1 MGSALAASG
10 GPLNQTFVPS
20 RAPTLPASSGG
31 SCGPRLPTWE
41 RRQQL
46 RPAGW
51 VTSGTAALSLAGSLH
66 HLWGKRKAR
75 RARCNRRVV
84 VQRAALEAAEFG
96 LPPKLAAMAS
106 ALAGLPTDRM
116 RYQQL
121 MALAGKLSAMPEDL
135 KTPENK
141 VPGCLSTVHVSASM
155 ESDGTITFQGD
166 SDALISKGLVA
177 LLVLCLSGCTP
188 AEIAAVKPEFIK
200 ASGITA
206 SLTPGRNNGFYNMFK
221 LMNEKVAALMSVG
234 EQAQSEGDSSPAPA
248 PLQIYNTMTRSKETF
263 ETLEPGTVKM
273 YVCGVTV
280 YDLCHLGHARV
291 MVFFDIVARFLR
303 HLGYNTVFVRN
314 VTDIDDKIIKR
325 SNEAGEA
332 AETLARRME
341 AEMQKD
347 AASLGCIA
355 PDFEPRVSDSM
366 QDIRDMVGTLVD
378 KEFAYP
384 GKEEAASGGRD
395 VYFRV
400 RRFDTYGRLSRCSL
414 DGNEAGARV
423 EVGSSKESPED
434 FVLWKSAKPEE
445 PSWESPW
452 GPGRPGW
459 HIECSA
465 MAKKILG
472 DTIDI
477 HGGGPDLIFP
487 HHENEIAQSEAA
499 NGKLYVKT
507 WMHCAAV
514 RSTGDEKMSKSLG
527 NFVTIRD
534 VLDRYD
540 GEAIRFYLLSSQYRR
555 PTLYSEDALMEAN
568 ERLLKLY
575 SSLRGA
581 EPSGAE
587 TIGPEGCEQ
596 HQRFLAAMSNDFDTV
611 NAVSAL
617 TDLSKE
623 LLQLQQQLG
632 DAGTDSGMA
641 AEFSRKARHLRA
653 MGAVLGIL
661 QRDPEEVCRGGAVD
675 KEFEARVEKLIQ
687 ERADARKAKDFAR
700 ADAIRDEIASLG
712 VVLEDGGKGT
722 SWRVGTT
729 AG

>member
-1 MGSALAASG
+1 
-10 GPLNQTFVPS
+10 
-20 RAPTLPASSGG
+20 
-31 SCGPRLPTWE
+31 
-41 RRQQL
+41 
-46 RPAGW
+46 
-51 VTSGTAALSLAGSLH
+51 
-66 HLWGKRKAR
+66 
-75 RARCNRRVV
+75 
-84 VQRAALEAAEFG
+84 
-96 LPPKLAAMAS
+96 MAS
-106 ALAGLPTDRM
+106 ALAGLPNDRT

-121 MALAGKLSAMPEDL
+121 MALAGKLGSMADEL

-141 VPGCLSTVHVSASM
+141 VPGCLSTVHVHATL
-155 ESDGTITFQGD
+155 ESDGTVSFQGD

-188 AEIAAVKPEFIK
+188 AEIAAVKPEFIQ

-221 LMNEKVAALMSVG
+221 LMNKKVAALSAAG
-234 EQAQSEGDSSPAPA
+234 EAGQKDSKEEDSQTM
-248 PLQIYNTMTRSKETF
+248 QIYNTMSRSKETF
-263 ETLEPGTVKM
+263 KTLEPGNVKM

-291 MVFFDIVARFLR
+291 MVFFDIVARYLR
-303 HLGYNTVFVRN
+303 HLGYNVTFVRN

-325 SNEAGEA
+325 SNEAGES
-332 AETLARRME
+332 AEELARRME

-347 AASLGCIA
+347 AASLGCK
-355 PDFEPRVSDSM
+355 PPNFEPRVSECLE
-366 QDIRDMVGTLVD
+366 DIREMVGSLVK

-384 GKEEAASGGRD
+384 GKVQSELGGRD

-400 RRFDTYGRLSRCSL
+400 RRFDNYGRLSRCDL
-414 DGNEAGARV
+414 DGMRAGARV

-445 PSWESPW
+445 PAWESTW
-452 GPGRPGW
+452 GLGRPGW

-465 MAKKILG
+465 MAKKYLG

-477 HGGGPDLIFP
+477 HGGGPDLVFP

-499 NGKLYVKT
+499 NGKVYVKT

-514 RSTGDEKMSKSLG
+514 RSAGDEKMSKSLG

-555 PTLYSEDALMEAN
+555 PMLYSEDGLVEAN
-568 ERLLKLY
+568 GRLLKLY
-575 SSLRGA
+575 AALRA
-581 EPSGAE
+581 KVPEQNESEPIDPQE
-587 TIGPEGCEQ
+587 CEQ

-623 LLQLQQQLG
+623 LLQLQQQL
-632 DAGTDSGMA
+632 DSEGEDEQVA
-641 AEFSRKARHLRA
+641 AEFARKARHMRV
-653 MGAVLGIL
+653 MGSVLGIL
-661 QRDPEEVCRGGAVD
+661 QRDPEEVCKGGAVESD
-675 KEFEARVEKLIQ
+675 FEAKVDKLIQ

-700 ADAIRDEIASLG
+700 ADAIRDELNSLG
-712 VVLEDGGKGT
+712 VVIEDGGKGKT
-722 SWRVGTT
+722 SWRV
-729 AG
+729 AALAS